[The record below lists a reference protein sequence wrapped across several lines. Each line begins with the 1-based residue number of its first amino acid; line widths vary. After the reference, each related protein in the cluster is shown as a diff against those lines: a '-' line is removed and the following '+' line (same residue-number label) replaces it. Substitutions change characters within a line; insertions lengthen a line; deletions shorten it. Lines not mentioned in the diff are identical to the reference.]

1 MQDQIRQT
9 IVDLVLLGQT
19 MNNSERKHLLK
30 TVERFRNIVG
40 VDDYPVTLYGKLFFG
55 ASERLPSENVAAP
68 GRLSAVSRT

>member
-9 IVDLVLLGQT
+9 IIDLVLLGQT

-40 VDDYPVTLYGKLFFG
+40 VDDYPITLYGKFYFE
-55 ASERLPSENVAAP
+55 ANERLPSKKRAP
-68 GRLSAVSRT
+68 RTVEG